1 MALNIIRHVD
11 FLRINSVYIMKKL
24 IMIAVMGGILAGCST
39 EASRM
44 NACESKGV
52 SRDACYVAEQNR
64 QATINAAAEK
74 QAMENA
80 QNVYGTNDTNS
91 SHHHKHDKY

>member
-1 MALNIIRHVD
+1 
-11 FLRINSVYIMKKL
+11 MKKL
-24 IMIAVMGGILAGCST
+24 IMIAVMGGLLAGCSS

-44 NACESKGV
+44 NDCQNKGI

-80 QNVYGTNDTNS
+80 QNLYSTNGGN
-91 SHHHKHDKY
+91 SHHHQKHNND

>member
-1 MALNIIRHVD
+1 
-11 FLRINSVYIMKKL
+11 MKKL

-64 QATINAAAEK
+64 QATINAAAENRLWK
-74 QAMENA
+74 TRKTCMA
-80 QNVYGTNDTNS
+80 QMIQIPVTTTNTINI
-91 SHHHKHDKY
+91 KV

>member
-1 MALNIIRHVD
+1 
-11 FLRINSVYIMKKL
+11 
-24 IMIAVMGGILAGCST
+24 MIAVMGGVLAGCST

-44 NACESKGV
+44 NDCENKGV

-80 QNVYGTNDTNS
+80 QNVYSSNDTNT

>member
-1 MALNIIRHVD
+1 
-11 FLRINSVYIMKKL
+11 
-24 IMIAVMGGILAGCST
+24 MIVVMGGVLAGYSI

-44 NACESKGV
+44 NDCENKGV

-80 QNVYGTNDTNS
+80 QSLYSTNDANS
-91 SHHHKHDKY
+91 SHHHSHNKY